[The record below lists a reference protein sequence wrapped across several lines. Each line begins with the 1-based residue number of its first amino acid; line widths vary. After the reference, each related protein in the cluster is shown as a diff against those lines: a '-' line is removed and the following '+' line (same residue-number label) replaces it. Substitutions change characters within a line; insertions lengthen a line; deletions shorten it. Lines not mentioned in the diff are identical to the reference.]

1 MDFLTIENEV
11 ESEYRIQRSRFIGFL
26 FPIKNQDD
34 FYNKY
39 CNIKKIYF
47 DSTHIA
53 FAYRLIDKGNNIVEH
68 YSDDGEPAKTA
79 GYPLLY
85 ILKKKKLIQAGTL
98 VVRYFGGIKLGT
110 GGLSKAYSTTLI
122 NALNSVELMIFQK
135 RIDIKAIT
143 VNDKQYK
150 LVEICR
156 KLNAN
161 NLRIEYL
168 EDRTIIYF
176 TIAESN
182 LEILKNKLNF
192 DRDIEINII

>member
-1 MDFLTIENEV
+1 MDFLTIENEI

-34 FYNKY
+34 FYKKY
-39 CNIKKIYF
+39 YNIKKTYF

-53 FAYRLIDKGNNIVEH
+53 FAYRLIDKANNILEH

-85 ILKKKKLIQAGTL
+85 ILKQKKIIQTGTL

-122 NALNSVELMIFQK
+122 NALNSVELIIFQK

-143 VNDKQYK
+143 VNEKQYK
-150 LVEICR
+150 LVEICK
-156 KLNAN
+156 KLNAS

-168 EDRTIIYF
+168 EDQTIIYF